1 MSKINFEQIFPDIL
15 SGKIEHNHAKKILL
29 EINKSG
35 FTADMFTAAVKTLKS
50 CMKSINIDQDAIDV
64 CGTGGDNLQ
73 TLNVST
79 AVCFVLAGCDVPV
92 AKHGNKAISSNSG
105 SAAIF
110 TELGIGISDDENS
123 IRENIE
129 KHKLTFLFAPLFH
142 QSLKGVSTLRQE
154 IAKEFQV
161 PTIFNYLGPLLNPV
175 NTKRQLIGVSDRK
188 IMQQMA
194 KSLAC
199 DKNITAYFVHGFDG
213 MDELTIC
220 DNSYLVKVENGQV
233 SDEQIINPEN
243 YGFKKSPISQIQGKD
258 PKYNAERLI
267 SMLDGEKSAYRD
279 IVVLNAAFALQ
290 LAGKVE
296 SIEDGILMASNIIDD
311 GKAMDVLLSLRS

>member
-1 MSKINFEQIFPDIL
+1 
-15 SGKIEHNHAKKILL
+15 
-29 EINKSG
+29 
-35 FTADMFTAAVKTLKS
+35 
-50 CMKSINIDQDAIDV
+50 
-64 CGTGGDNLQ
+64 
-73 TLNVST
+73 
-79 AVCFVLAGCDVPV
+79 
-92 AKHGNKAISSNSG
+92 
-105 SAAIF
+105 
-110 TELGIGISDDENS
+110 
-123 IRENIE
+123 
-129 KHKLTFLFAPLFH
+129 
-142 QSLKGVSTLRQE
+142 
-154 IAKEFQV
+154 
-161 PTIFNYLGPLLNPV
+161 
-175 NTKRQLIGVSDRK
+175 
-188 IMQQMA
+188 
-194 KSLAC
+194 
-199 DKNITAYFVHGFDG
+199 